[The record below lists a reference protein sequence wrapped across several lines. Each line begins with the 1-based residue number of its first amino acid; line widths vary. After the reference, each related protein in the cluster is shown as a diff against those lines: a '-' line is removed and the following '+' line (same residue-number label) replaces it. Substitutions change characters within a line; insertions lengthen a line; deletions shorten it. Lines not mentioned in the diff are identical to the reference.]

1 VRIVL
6 ATGNANKARELQPL
20 LGGAQVEPAPAGFDV
35 EETGTTLFQNALL
48 KATALRGQVDPTA
61 LVVADDTGLC
71 VRALGG
77 RPGVYS
83 ARYAG
88 ESASYSDNNRL
99 LLDELDGA
107 DDRAASFVCV
117 LVALAGEGDMRIG
130 CGVLPGTIALA
141 PRGDGGFGYDPLFVP
156 AGSELSMAE
165 MTLEAKGNISHR
177 GRAARSLCS
186 SLGLVA

>member
-1 VRIVL
+1 M
-6 ATGNANKARELQPL
+6 ELEPL
-20 LGGAQVEPAPAGFDV
+20 LAGARVESAPPGFDV

-48 KATALRGQVDPTA
+48 KAAALRGEVDPATV
-61 LVVADDTGLC
+61 VVADDSGLS

-88 ESASYSDNNRL
+88 ENATFADNCRL

-117 LVALAGEGDMRIG
+117 LVALVADGDMRIG
-130 CGVLPGTIALA
+130 CGVLPGTIAHTA
-141 PRGDGGFGYDPLFVP
+141 RGDGGFGYDPLFVP
-156 AGSELSMAE
+156 KGLELSMAE
-165 MTLEAKGNISHR
+165 MTTEAKGDISHR
-177 GRAARSLCS
+177 GRAARCLRA
-186 SLGLVA
+186 SLGLAA